1 MPVGQTNRRAFI
13 AGLSAAATWPMVAR
27 AQQPAIPVV
36 GFLGAASSDGYA
48 PYVTAFHQGL
58 KEVGYIE
65 GQNMVIEYRWANG
78 QYSRLSDLARDL
90 ISRHVA
96 VIFTGGSTPATLAAK
111 AATKTIPIAFSI
123 AGDPIKLGLTTSLKR
138 PDSNFTGVSSLN
150 AELGPKRLEL
160 LHELIPT
167 ARKMALLVNATSPA
181 QTEPQTRDLKAAA
194 DRLGLEL
201 RVLAASTEGYID
213 QAFVS
218 LAELRVNGL
227 VISPDVF
234 FNGRRDQLAA
244 LGPKHAIPTIYQY
257 REFAAAGGLMSYGG
271 NNSESFR
278 ICGTYVGRIL
288 KGEKVADLP
297 VQQLARLELI
307 INLRTAKALGLT
319 FPITLLGRADEVIE

>member
-1 MPVGQTNRRAFI
+1 VKRRDFI
-13 AGLSAAATWPMVAR
+13 TLLATTAAWPFAAR

-36 GFLGAASSDGYA
+36 GFLAAASPDGYA

-58 KEVGYIE
+58 KEVGYTE

-78 QYSRLSDLARDL
+78 QYSQLFDLGRDL
-90 ISRHVA
+90 VSRQVA
-96 VIFTGGSTPATLAAK
+96 VIFNGGSTPATLAAK
-111 AATKTIPIAFSI
+111 AATKTIPIVFAI
-123 AGDPIKLGLTTSLKR
+123 AGDPIKLGLTTRLNR
-138 PDSNFTGVSSLN
+138 PDSNLTGVSGL
-150 AELGPKRLEL
+150 ATELGPKRLEV

-167 ARKMALLVNATSPA
+167 ARKMALLVNANSPA

-201 RVLAASTEGYID
+201 RVLAASTEGDID
-213 QAFVS
+213 QAFVT
-218 LAELRVNGL
+218 LAELGVNGL
-227 VISPDVF
+227 VISPDAF
-234 FNGRRDQLAA
+234 FNSRRDQLAA
-244 LGPKHAIPTIYQY
+244 LGLKHAIPTIYQY

-271 NNSESFR
+271 SLSETFR

-307 INLRTAKALGLT
+307 INLKTAKALGLT
-319 FPITLLGRADEVIE
+319 FPITLLGRADEAIE

>member
-78 QYSRLSDLARDL
+78 QYGQLFDLGRDL
-90 ISRHVA
+90 VSRQVA
-96 VIFTGGSTPATLAAK
+96 VIFNSSTPATLVLK
-111 AATKTIPIAFSI
+111 AATKTIPIVFAI
-123 AGDPIKLGLTTSLKR
+123 AGDPIKLGLTSSLNR
-138 PDSNFTGVSSLN
+138 PDSNLTGVVGL
-150 AELGPKRLEL
+150 ATEMGPKRLEL

-167 ARKMALLVNATSPA
+167 ARKIALLVNANSPA
-181 QTEPQTRDLKAAA
+181 QTEPQTRELKAAA
-194 DRLGLEL
+194 DRLSLEL
-201 RVLAASTEGYID
+201 RVLAASTEGDID
-213 QAFVS
+213 PAFVT
-218 LAELRVNGL
+218 LAERGVNGL

-244 LGPKHAIPTIYQY
+244 LALKHAIPTIYQY

-271 NNSESFR
+271 SLSETFR

-297 VQQLARLELI
+297 VQQLAKLELI
-307 INLRTAKALGLT
+307 INMKTAKTLGLT
-319 FPITLLGRADEVIE
+319 IPLPLLGRADEVIE

>member
-1 MPVGQTNRRAFI
+1 MRRREFI
-13 AGLSAAATWPMVAR
+13 KLIASGAATWPMVAR

-78 QYSRLSDLARDL
+78 QYGQLFDLGRDL
-90 ISRHVA
+90 VSRQVE
-96 VIFTGGSTPATLAAK
+96 VIFNSSTPATLLLK
-111 AATKTIPIAFSI
+111 AATKTIPIVFAI
-123 AGDPIKLGLTTSLKR
+123 AGDPIKLGLTSSLNR
-138 PDSNFTGVSSLN
+138 PDSNLTGVVGL
-150 AELGPKRLEL
+150 ATEMGPKRLEL

-167 ARKMALLVNATSPA
+167 ARKMALLVNASSPA

-194 DRLGLEL
+194 DCLGLEL
-201 RVLAASTEGYID
+201 HVLTASTERDVD
-213 QAFVS
+213 QAFIT
-218 LAELRVNGL
+218 LAKLRVNGL

-234 FNGRRDQLAA
+234 FNGQRDQLAA
-244 LGPKHAIPTIYQY
+244 LALKHAIPTIYQY

-271 NNSESFR
+271 SLSETFR

-307 INLRTAKALGLT
+307 INLKTAEALGLT
-319 FPITLLGRADEVIE
+319 FPITLLGRADEAIE